1 MFSAIADFLQGQRVE
16 ATSRSARELW
26 RDRPLISRAET
37 DMLMALVE
45 RPLSVHALA
54 GILGREDCG
63 LQELLDAM
71 VAIGVLESSGEE
83 YCASQATV
91 AYCRAIAQDALP
103 LSPDEGL

>member
-1 MFSAIADFLQGQRVE
+1 MFSAIAAFLQGQRVE
-16 ATSRSARELW
+16 ATSRTARELW
-26 RDRPLISRAET
+26 HARKLITRAET

-54 GILGREDCG
+54 GTLGREVCG

-71 VAIGVLESSGEE
+71 VAIGVLESGGEE
-83 YCASQATV
+83 YYASQATV